1 MRDILGIHHVTAI
14 AGDPQRNVDF
24 YARLLGLRL
33 VKRTV
38 NFDDPG
44 TYHLYYGDETGSPGS
59 LMTFFAWP
67 AAFGGQRG
75 VGQVSVTSF
84 SVLPSA
90 IGFWMERLVRF
101 GVEHDALAKRGPA
114 GDEERVIA
122 LRDHDGTA
130 LEIVGHA
137 GADGR
142 RGWGGA
148 DGIPEEH
155 AIRGLHGVT
164 LWVDRHEPTERLLV
178 DTLGFRALR
187 EDERARRYVV
197 GDGAPGRILDVR
209 AVGGF
214 LAGSDGPGIV
224 HHVAWEVE
232 SDASELAVRERVTA
246 AGRRPT
252 PVMDRS
258 YFRSVYFREPGGVL
272 FEIATSSPGF
282 AIDEPVERLGERLML
297 PPQYEPNRQT
307 IERALPALI
316 LGRVTPETS
325 AFAERSPSER
335 EP

>member
-1 MRDILGIHHVTAI
+1 MSDIVGIHHVTAI
-14 AGDPQRNVDF
+14 AGDPQRNADF
-24 YARLLGLRL
+24 YAGVLGLRL

-38 NFDDPG
+38 NFDDPS

-59 LMTFFAWP
+59 LITFFAWP
-67 AAFGGQRG
+67 DAFGGQRG
-75 VGQVSVTSF
+75 VGQVSVTAF

-101 GVEHDALAKRGPA
+101 GVDHDALTKRGPA
-114 GDEERVIA
+114 GDLERVIA

-137 GADGR
+137 AAEER
-142 RGWGGA
+142 RAWGKTA
-148 DGIPEEH
+148 GIPEEH

-164 LWVDRHEPTERLLV
+164 LWVDRHAPTERLLV
-178 DTLGFRALR
+178 ETLGFRALR
-187 EDERARRYVV
+187 EEESVRRYAI

-214 LAGSDGPGIV
+214 LAGADGPGIV
-224 HHVAWEVE
+224 HHVAWQVDG
-232 SDASELAVRERVTA
+232 DASELAVRELVAA
-246 AGRRPT
+246 AGLHPT
-252 PVMDRS
+252 PVRDRS

-297 PPQYEPNRQT
+297 PPQYEPNR
-307 IERALPALI
+307 ESL
-316 LGRVTPETS
+316 
-325 AFAERSPSER
+325 ERSLPPLNLGDVSAR
-335 EP
+335 Y